1 MVNPWRGFCL
11 PHTCSVSLTD
21 SIIGAVIHNSFRFF
35 AHSPDWNVIHQA
47 GFLGWLLTP
56 VKQYPAVVQ
65 EFPIYIQIGS
75 RASKIYL
82 DVPVCAINT
91 ILFLVLFGL
100 GSYLVSFGMKYRSW
114 RTTGAIL
121 ILAGLGWY
129 FTLRNYYGVM
139 FITKVVY
146 TLVALAFAGG
156 GVAMGNHRRN
166 VIDAAKVE

>member
-1 MVNPWRGFCL
+1 MYNC
-11 PHTCSVSLTD
+11 
-21 SIIGAVIHNSFRFF
+21 FRFF

-56 VKQYPAVVQ
+56 VKQYPAAVQ

-82 DVPVCAINT
+82 DLPVCAINT
-91 ILFLVLFGL
+91 VLFLVLFGV
-100 GSYLVSFGMKYRSW
+100 GSYLASVGIKSSTQRKI
-114 RTTGAIL
+114 GAVL

-129 FTLRNYYGVM
+129 FALRNYYDVM

-156 GVAMGNHRRN
+156 GVAIGKYKRN
-166 VIDAAKVE
+166 IIDTTQAE

>member
-1 MVNPWRGFCL
+1 MY
-11 PHTCSVSLTD
+11 
-21 SIIGAVIHNSFRFF
+21 NSFRFF
-35 AHSPDWNVIHQA
+35 AHSPDWNVIHQS

-56 VKQYPAVVQ
+56 VKQDPAVVQ
-65 EFPIYIQIGS
+65 VPIYIQICS

-139 FITKVVY
+139 FIIKVVY

-156 GVAMGNHRRN
+156 GVAIGNHRRSI
-166 VIDAAKVE
+166 IDTTRPSSRL

>member
-1 MVNPWRGFCL
+1 M
-11 PHTCSVSLTD
+11 
-21 SIIGAVIHNSFRFF
+21 IHNSFRFF

-65 EFPIYIQIGS
+65 EFPIYIQIGLK
-75 RASKIYL
+75 ASDMYL
-82 DVPVCAINT
+82 DLPVCAINT
-91 ILFLVLFGL
+91 VLFLVLFGL

-129 FTLRNYYGVM
+129 FALRNYYGAM
-139 FITKVVY
+139 FITKAVY

-156 GVAMGNHRRN
+156 GVTMGTHRRN
-166 VIDAAKVE
+166 VIDAAKR

>member
-1 MVNPWRGFCL
+1 MYDC
-11 PHTCSVSLTD
+11 
-21 SIIGAVIHNSFRFF
+21 FRFL
-35 AHSPDWNVIHQA
+35 AHEAGWNIIHQS

-56 VKQYPAVVQ
+56 VKQDPAVVQ
-65 EFPIYIQIGS
+65 EFPIYIQIGLK
-75 RASKIYL
+75 ASDMYL
-82 DVPVCAINT
+82 DLPVCAINT
-91 ILFLVLFGL
+91 VLFLVLFGL

-146 TLVALAFAGG
+146 TLVTLAFAGI
-156 GVAMGNHRRN
+156 GVAIGNHKRSI
-166 VIDAAKVE
+166 IDTTQAE

>member
-1 MVNPWRGFCL
+1 M
-11 PHTCSVSLTD
+11 
-21 SIIGAVIHNSFRFF
+21 IHNSFRFF

-100 GSYLVSFGMKYRSW
+100 GSYLVSFGIKSRSW
-114 RTTGAIL
+114 RTMGIIL

-129 FTLRNYYGVM
+129 FALRNYYGVM
-139 FITKVVY
+139 FITKVAY
-146 TLVALAFAGG
+146 TLVALAFVGG
-156 GVAMGNHRRN
+156 GVAIGKYRRSI
-166 VIDAAKVE
+166 IDTTRPSSRL